1 MKIVKRI
8 VKGILLFL
16 AALVVCVGGLL
27 AYLTATEYK
36 PADVEPLKIMGAA
49 DDTYSLGDQ
58 LTIMTWNIGY
68 GALGDNADF
77 FMDGGEMVKSADED
91 RVMENMEGIMS
102 NIEAVNPDIFFVQ
115 EADRDSARSYNIN
128 EVKMLRD
135 RFKGYESTYG
145 INYKTP
151 FVPYPVPPLG
161 KIDAGIM
168 TFTGSHAETAA
179 RVQLPIPFKWP
190 VRTVNLKRCVTE
202 THVPLYDPAGSRD
215 EGQKRCDKEL
225 VLFNLHLEAYDSGAG
240 KIAQTKML
248 MELMKE
254 ERDAGNYV
262 IVGGDFN
269 QSFSAEDRAAYPA
282 QPDKWQPGQLDVA
295 QFGEGWQF
303 LTDATVP
310 SCRSLDQ
317 PYEGADKETFQ
328 FYLID
333 GFIVSDNVQ
342 VEELKTLD
350 LDFANSDH
358 NPVVLKFKIY

>member
-102 NIEAVNPDIFFVQ
+102 NIEAVNPDLLFIQ
-115 EADRDSARSYNIN
+115 EVDRDSARSYNIN
-128 EVKMLRD
+128 EVNMLRD
-135 RFKGYESTYG
+135 RFRGCESTYG

-151 FVPYPVPPLG
+151 FVPYPIPPLG

-168 TFTGSHAETAA
+168 TFTNSHAEAVT

-190 VRTVNLKRCVTE
+190 VSAVNLKRCVTE
-202 THVPLYDPAGSRD
+202 THVPLKGT
-215 EGQKRCDKEL
+215 DKEL
-225 VLFNLHLEAYDSGAG
+225 VLLNLHLEAYDSGAG

-248 MELMKE
+248 MELMKKE
-254 ERDAGNYV
+254 YESGDYV
-262 IVGGDFN
+262 IAGGDFN
-269 QSFSAEDRAAYPA
+269 QIFSTEDKDAYPA
-282 QPDKWQPGQLDVA
+282 QPDKWQPGELDVT
-295 QFGEGWQF
+295 QFGDGWQL

-310 SCRSLDQ
+310 TCRSLDQ
-317 PYEGADKETFQ
+317 PYEGADKDNFQ
-328 FYLID
+328 FYVID
-333 GFIVSDNVQ
+333 GFIVSDNIQ

-358 NPVVLKFKIY
+358 NPVVLKFTLK